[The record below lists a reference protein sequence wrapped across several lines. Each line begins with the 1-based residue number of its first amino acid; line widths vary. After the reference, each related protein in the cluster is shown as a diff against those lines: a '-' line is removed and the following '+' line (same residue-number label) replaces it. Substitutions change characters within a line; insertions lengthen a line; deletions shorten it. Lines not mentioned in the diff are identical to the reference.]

1 MVPIFLHSRRFTP
14 THRGACAHVRGST
27 ELPGGPREPARRRAA
42 RGAHR
47 AWEMDREALAS
58 GGSATHRTGRRRGG
72 QGDDFR
78 TLFRA
83 GGESSR

>member
-58 GGSATHRTGRRRGG
+58 GDGVVVVRGTIFG
-72 QGDDFR
+72 LCSELVENLQDK
-78 TLFRA
+78 
-83 GGESSR
+83 